1 MLHLLKL
8 TWPYSNIVYFNVPT
22 NFTRLKEFEIEIWNS
37 IKKAERERERT
48 LQQYNTQIVNLSS

>member
-37 IKKAERERERT
+37 IKKAERERERER
-48 LQQYNTQIVNLSS
+48 YNNIILKS